1 MDWKDSWQTIRELW
15 PAWVPTGAEIG
26 LWTNALSKASQE
38 DVQAAVNAHK
48 RESPYPTPNLSNI
61 LAAVGNIVHER
72 SIGQRERYTRDESV
86 QEWID
91 RTVASSTP
99 QERARVIEEVQA
111 AAHMP
116 GLMAVGLEKLR
127 STH

>member
-1 MDWKDSWQTIRELW
+1 MADDPRTVARMGSDRGRDWPLDER
-15 PAWVPTGAEIG
+15 A
-26 LWTNALSKASQE
+26 
-38 DVQAAVNAHK
+38 VQGKPSGRSGGGERHK

-72 SIGQRERYTRDESV
+72 SIGQRERYTRDESAM
-86 QEWID
+86 EWIE
-91 RTVASSTP
+91 RTVAASTP
-99 QERARVIEEVQA
+99 QQRARVIEEVPA
-111 AAHMP
+111 AAHMG